1 MSGIFHES
9 YKLDGIREEPK
20 SGSCNYTNKRKSLV
34 QSMPAGMGD
43 AMRTL
48 EESEY
53 YNSRLITSLT
63 THIKTKQT
71 VATRG
76 ARAGAIL
83 PRIRVINLRNA

>member
-1 MSGIFHES
+1 M
-9 YKLDGIREEPK
+9 L
-20 SGSCNYTNKRKSLV
+20 
-34 QSMPAGMGD
+34 
-43 AMRTL
+43 
-48 EESEY
+48 ESEY